1 MELIEELIESVL
13 ILICFFLWAY
23 IYMYNNNQEIKCFKC
38 IKLEEQIEE
47 LKKRKKSFEQD
58 LIKEN
63 QTEFSIKPR
72 KSVCRM
78 KTNDINIYIPKSKIN
93 NTNIIN
99 KKEEFGRDSF
109 EEKQDNNKVNKNI
122 IKEEENSNIISKENV
137 KEDEYK
143 YNFENSIKLKET
155 EKVYN
160 KNKEEK
166 DKLSLNKDGESLINK
181 QKELDELKKE
191 KQKQEQKIQEFNS
204 GNDDDYFFE
213 RSNLFMNNLM
223 LRNIK
228 ELRDFGRLF
237 IKIDAYEQRQRLIE
251 LSRLKNKKD
260 NNQQPQD
267 FSDIFNEEYGDYDAR
282 NYYATLLKLLKD
294 KEDE

>member
-1 MELIEELIESVL
+1 
-13 ILICFFLWAY
+13 
-23 IYMYNNNQEIKCFKC
+23 MYNNNQEIKCFKC

-143 YNFENSIKLKET
+143 YNFENSKKIKET

-160 KNKEEK
+160 KNKEER